1 MEKLHLPGVHENLP
15 EERSGLHFFAGTSG
29 TGRCRKPSLPS
40 GNSFGTNSS
49 AGYEF
54 FNLGKTACRAIRK
67 RILHLHQIFKIVV
80 AGRTIELINR
90 HKTILLRVEPKTT
103 RKERTKQNSFS
114 GQFLSQSKTKSRKP
128 FSGFFIRFSSKNV
141 RPGRKAFHDGG
152 FVEIK
157 RPLPDH
163 GHSG

>member
-40 GNSFGTNSS
+40 GNSFGTNGS

-54 FNLGKTACRAIRK
+54 FHLGKTACRAIRK

-90 HKTILLRVEPKTT
+90 HKTILLQVEPKNDQK
-103 RKERTKQNSFS
+103 RKNQAKLLFRTVSFTKQNKK
-114 GQFLSQSKTKSRKP
+114 QKT
-128 FSGFFIRFSSKNV
+128 FFRFFYTIFK
-141 RPGRKAFHDGG
+141 
-152 FVEIK
+152 
-157 RPLPDH
+157 
-163 GHSG
+163 